1 VEPLP
6 FLRGDLLTGARGR
19 AKVEAQPGLSRGRDV
34 AQRIGPSPGHRPLD
48 QYGARSDDDPI
59 ELLTRTTNEMPPD
72 ELDVIVRRSKEAAA
86 TLAGP
91 RARAGQQL
99 RDLIAGI
106 RLGASQVSI
115 TLSSTALGALLDVGT
130 INEAI
135 ELTVAGRLKRS
146 GHVMRLIQ
154 GNGSSAAQ
162 VVDRTLVKAVVQG
175 RSWWRELQ
183 SNTEM
188 TIEDLARR
196 EGKTAAYIVRIVRLA
211 FLSPKMLK
219 SIIDGTLP
227 PHLTV
232 KRLCSPNAVPA
243 RWDRQF
249 A

>member
-1 VEPLP
+1 
-6 FLRGDLLTGARGR
+6 
-19 AKVEAQPGLSRGRDV
+19 
-34 AQRIGPSPGHRPLD
+34 
-48 QYGARSDDDPI
+48 
-59 ELLTRTTNEMPPD
+59 
-72 ELDVIVRRSKEAAA
+72 VRRCKEAAA
-86 TLAGP
+86 TFSGP
-91 RARAGQQL
+91 RSRAAKQL
-99 RDLIAGI
+99 RDLIAGV
-106 RLGASQVSI
+106 RLGANQLSI
-115 TLSSTALGALLDVGT
+115 TLHSTALGALLDVDT
-130 INEAI
+130 TNETI
-135 ELTVAGRLKRS
+135 ELAVPGRLKRS
-146 GHVMRLIQ
+146 GHVTRLIQ
-154 GNGSSAAQ
+154 GNGSTAAP
-162 VVDRTLVKAVVQG
+162 VVDRTLVRAIVQG